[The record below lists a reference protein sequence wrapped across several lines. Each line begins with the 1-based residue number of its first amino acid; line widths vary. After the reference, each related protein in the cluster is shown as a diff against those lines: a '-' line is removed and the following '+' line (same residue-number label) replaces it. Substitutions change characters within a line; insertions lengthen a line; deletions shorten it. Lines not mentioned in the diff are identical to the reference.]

1 MRIKRL
7 KNNNGFAASD
17 ALIAILIIALFTG
30 IIASLL
36 YNIYLSNASLKRM
49 SKANGYIVDVFEYID
64 KIYYDDVTIEKL
76 KEQYTYLKDFTGD
89 DNSIQQDENTNRL
102 GILEGIDED
111 KYTVMIVLDQYKPD
125 ENSLDLV
132 KQITMSVTYKLG
144 GKDQKVEI
152 KRIKSREK
160 LTSPNKPDLSLS
172 PLEEGKNVY
181 PIKEL
186 NGDYVVCNENDSNW
200 YSYENNKSA
209 QIIITTEELKIGD
222 IIDKTDE
229 NLIIYQWIPRYATNT
244 DEDIKYLYSNT
255 DKYVGEQD
263 GYEKLLNLDEGY
275 TVDTEYFG
283 ESIGIWEQ
291 I

>member
-1 MRIKRL
+1 MKIKRL
-7 KNNNGFAASD
+7 KNNNGFATSD

-49 SKANGYIVDVFEYID
+49 SKANGYIIDVFEYID
-64 KIYYDDVTIEKL
+64 KIYYDDVNEDNLIAYFNNKYYYQENGVNPKQDVDVMAGTDITTLNTPFKVIINVQNYNGIE
-76 KEQYTYLKDFTGD
+76 G
-89 DNSIQQDENTNRL
+89 NEN
-102 GILEGIDED
+102 
-111 KYTVMIVLDQYKPD
+111 K
-125 ENSLDLV
+125 LDLV

-160 LTSPNKPDLSLS
+160 LISPNKPDLSLV
-172 PLEEGKNVY
+172 PLEAGENAY
-181 PIKEL
+181 PIKEI
-186 NGDYVVCNENDSNW
+186 NENYVVCNQNDSNW
-200 YSYENNKSA
+200 YNYQNNKEA
-209 QIIITTEELKIGD
+209 KVIVTTSELKVGD
-222 IIDKTDE
+222 ALSETDTK
-229 NLIIYQWIPRYATNT
+229 IYKWIPRYATNT